1 MRKRHLRRIR
11 RRGLPH
17 PAPGRIVFLLLRK
30 AAAGIASILSLPA
43 LKPVVLTI
51 TAVFLL
57 LAAVPYGV
65 SLLSKGMRAAE
76 AGRKELIFSLRSVP
90 ILLISTGR
98 KQKRLRLLLLRIT

>member
-30 AAAGIASILSLPA
+30 AAAGMPLILSLPA

-65 SLLSKGMRAAE
+65 SLLSKWD
-76 AGRKELIFSLRSVP
+76 AGSGGRRKELIFSLRSFP